1 MLISFQ
7 LLVITIALA
16 KPYTVKDRLM
26 RFPVPSRPVHLN
38 VFFQQ
43 NLTESRLRLHLTLK
57 KASLAYGR
65 IVCKSFP
72 HFQKRA
78 DGLDFPPTKA
88 LDEVIE
94 NTLSYRYLFSSSISQ
109 LLPLVPSDSSPPRPL
124 PEPYYKLSVYYK
136 TLGKQRDTC
145 CNCLID
151 LGDRFC
157 DLTPKPPIFPH
168 FQPPI
173 KPCAFL

>member
-1 MLISFQ
+1 MFSDSKSHTLQFTSRTSPNQ
-7 LLVITIALA
+7 NTIASGTK
-16 KPYTVKDRLM
+16 KPVSGEKRIRELFVKV
-26 RFPVPSRPVHLN
+26 FPTFRKSRPAGFSFDKRPGWSDWEYTELWVL
-38 VFFQQ
+38 VF
-43 NLTESRLRLHLTLK
+43 LLRLTTL
-57 KASLAYGR
+57 AS
-65 IVCKSFP
+65 
-72 HFQKRA
+72 
-78 DGLDFPPTKA
+78 
-88 LDEVIE
+88 
-94 NTLSYRYLFSSSISQ
+94 
-109 LLPLVPSDSSPPRPL
+109 VPSDSSLPLPL